1 MGVTSSGLL
10 DEERD
15 ATAASMSAR
24 ESDSPDDTFTLSG
37 EKSTAATALTGQDA
51 AGSIVPQGSD
61 QKSGQIWLSGPCVYT
76 LP

>member
-15 ATAASMSAR
+15 ATADSMSAR
-24 ESDSPDDTFTLSG
+24 EADSPDDTFTNSG
-37 EKSTAATALTGQDA
+37 EKSAEATALLGKDA
-51 AGSIVPQGSD
+51 AGSIVPQGMP
-61 QKSGQIWLSGPCVYT
+61 LVGPTIYT

>member
-24 ESDSPDDTFTLSG
+24 ESDSPDNTLTEAG
-37 EKSTAATALTGQDA
+37 EDALGTHQ
-51 AGSIVPQGSD
+51 VCYRC
-61 QKSGQIWLSGPCVYT
+61 LLYT
-76 LP
+76 SPSPRD

>member
-15 ATAASMSAR
+15 AQASTTNETYPA
-24 ESDSPDDTFTLSG
+24 ETLDGSG
-37 EKSTAATALTGQDA
+37 EKNAEMSTLFGYDV
-51 AGSIVPQGSD
+51 AGTPRVN
-61 QKSGQIWLSGPCVYT
+61 WEGPCYYT